1 MPREELPKIDENGPI
16 DYLEEDPEVPTQR
29 YCIIS
34 FLSPEKV
41 LKQRSEFFNE
51 KFIEWLE
58 YDWKVKGM
66 EKFNAFIAKKYDLKV
81 EDLFNDL
88 QEFTKVHNEEIKQT
102 DIHEQYQIFLLKREK
117 ELDAEFTEKVEFRTN
132 VRGVKVRRVFG
143 SLEEAQTFAK
153 VMQRRYPRDNLYV
166 GKVGCWLPWDP
177 SEHVMPEVEYAEK
190 ELNELMRKYKENEA
204 NRELFFE
211 EEKAEKI
218 RKQREENEKRKA
230 KALEDS
236 NKETTDLKNMLETP
250 VHPAEG
256 GIRDL

>member
-1 MPREELPKIDENGPI
+1 MPREELPKVDENGPV
-16 DYLEEDPEVPTQR
+16 DYLDEDPEVPTQR

-41 LKQRSEFFNE
+41 IKQRSEFFNE
-51 KFIEWLE
+51 KFVEWLDYE
-58 YDWKVKGM
+58 WKIKGM
-66 EKFNAFIAKKYDLKV
+66 EQYNSFLAKKYGLKV

-88 QEFTKVHNEEIKQT
+88 QNFTKVHSAEIKKT
-102 DIHEQYQIFLLKREK
+102 DIHEQYQVFLLKHEK
-117 ELDAEFTEKVEFRTN
+117 ELDSQFTEKVDFRTN
-132 VRGVKVRRVFG
+132 VRGVKVRRVF
-143 SLEEAQTFAK
+143 SELAECQMFAK

-177 SEHVMPEVEYAEK
+177 SEHVMPEVEYAEQ

-204 NRELFFE
+204 NREIFFE

-218 RKQREENEKRKA
+218 KNQRIENEMRKS

-236 NKETTDLKNMLETP
+236 KALENALETA